1 MNIDEFRKY
10 LLIDKNDLDTEVSR
24 HPSLF
29 FEVGEAYTQ
38 AAAERDAL
46 KEMLATIDAQLD
58 AMVREEL
65 EGEKFTE
72 SMVKSRVQLHPNHAA
87 AFQAHLDAKLLA
99 DRLAALKEGF
109 HARTY
114 MLREMS
120 GLFVAN
126 YFEAASVQSTAATDS
141 AQYKRTRQRLAQARE
156 RRE

>member
-1 MNIDEFRKY
+1 MNLDEFRQY

-58 AMVREEL
+58 NMVREEL

-72 SMVKSRVQLHPNHAA
+72 SMVRSRVQLHPNHAT

-99 DRLAALKEGF
+99 DKLAALKEAF
-109 HARTY
+109 HARSY
-114 MLREMS
+114 MLRELS
-120 GLFVAN
+120 GLFISN
-126 YFEAASVQSTAATDS
+126 YFEHSSVQNTPVTDNAT
-141 AQYKRTRQRLAQARE
+141 YRRTRQRLAEARE